1 MKALI
6 ERLEHEVLVCDGAM
20 GTQLIEKGMPNQECP
35 DYWGIKNPKI
45 LADIHSAYIDAG
57 ADMIITNTFG
67 ANRIKLQKF
76 KLEKELK
83 RINTEAVKIA
93 KKAAAGSNAYVLADI
108 GPVGEYLEP
117 VGKLKS
123 DDCYNAFLAQAKI
136 LEAEGVNAIIIETM
150 TDIEE
155 LKVAIKV
162 IKENIKIPL
171 ITTMSFGKTAQG
183 GYRTTSGITVP
194 QMVDMAKADVIGSN
208 CGVDIAQMV
217 DIITQ
222 MRPLSITPIIA
233 QPNAGAPQLV
243 NNRTVYK
250 QTPDEFA
257 EYIPQLIKAGAN
269 IVGGCCGTTP
279 EHIRKIKKCVKS

>member
-6 ERLEHEVLVCDGAM
+6 ERLKNEILVCDGAM
-20 GTQLIEKGMPNQECP
+20 GTQLIGKGMGVGECP
-35 DYWGIKNPKI
+35 DYWGINNPKI

-57 ADMIITNTFG
+57 ADMITTNTFG
-67 ANRIKLQKF
+67 ANRIKLQKC
-76 KLEKELK
+76 KLEKELQ

-93 KKAAAGSNAYVLADI
+93 KKVAAGNAYVLADI

-117 VGKLKS
+117 AGKLKF
-123 DDCYNAFLAQAKI
+123 DDCYNAFLEQAKI
-136 LEAEGVNAIIIETM
+136 FESEGVDAIIIETM

-155 LKVAIKV
+155 LKAAIKV
-162 IKENIKIPL
+162 IKENTKIPL
-171 ITTMSFGKTAQG
+171 ITTMSFNKTAQG
-183 GYRTTSGITVP
+183 AYKTTSGITIP
-194 QMVDMAKADVIGSN
+194 QMAEMAKADVIGSN

-222 MRPLSITPIIA
+222 MRPLSTTPIIA

-243 NNRTVYK
+243 NNKTVYK

-257 EYIPQLIKAGAN
+257 EHIPQLIKAGAN
-269 IVGGCCGTTP
+269 IIGGCCGTTP